1 MASESIRFDFLSSG
15 ADKLARDFK
24 NTGDNAAVAA
34 TGAKILQD
42 AIKNLGEKENRTA
55 AESANLARALRL
67 TGDAEDRAAAKA
79 LAAEIAIKRL
89 DESMKKSSA
98 SADSARGGI
107 AGLLG
112 EITGF
117 GAATGAASSQG
128 GTFTRVMAGLN
139 LATGVLEPALAGVV
153 VAAGGLA
160 AGFAAAGAGLG
171 AFGLVAKTVFTE
183 ASQAATKYA
192 AAQQKYDTATT
203 SRQRAA
209 ALQAEK
215 AAMAGLAPPVKTL
228 AIELGNVKQ
237 EWQAFTNAAA
247 PGVVGVI
254 SKGIG
259 LLPKVF
265 AALKPFLA
273 PVEKALSHIISE
285 VGAGLGSSGF
295 KSFISAFAANSG
307 PAIGKIAT
315 AIGNVIVGIGGIL
328 KAFLPTSQ
336 SLLSGIDK
344 ITAKFREWGTTL
356 SGHSGFQSLMATF
369 RTETPQAVQILKNLG
384 ETLLN
389 VGKAMTGLSTFS
401 NSRSLLAA
409 LLPLSGVLASLS
421 RNTDLDRIV
430 LYLIAAREAAVKL
443 GPAFTG
449 IKAAVAFFPNAWQ
462 AIVKFAA
469 ATEGASVA
477 ETIAAAATR
486 AWGLA
491 MDALPWV
498 ALAAAVVAVAV
509 LIIKYHTQIWH
520 FMQRVWH
527 DILAV
532 IMGVWH
538 WVQANWPLLLA
549 ILTGPVGLAIRWIVQ
564 NFGAITGAV
573 KTVLNAVSTAW
584 NTVWNTL
591 KAAFRVF
598 VVDGILGPLGLIVHG
613 AAAAFGWVPG
623 LGGKLK
629 TAARAFDQFRNDVN
643 TALGGINNKT
653 VNVSVAMTSAT
664 NPYPGGISGR
674 KAAGGIITGGVA
686 GQDSVPILAMPGEV
700 VVPTAMVRAGA
711 VDHLRGRLPGF
722 AAGGAVGGV
731 NVKADTPGYK
741 TVESSLMASVM
752 KLAVVFAKAAQA
764 AAQASAP
771 GAQGGP
777 TSASAAQAQAY
788 ARSRLGAYGWGA
800 AQMPPLIALW
810 NQESGWNRLA
820 RNPSSGAYGIP
831 QALPPS
837 KMGAAANP
845 PTSSAAAQINWG
857 LGYIKGRYGSPAGAE
872 QHELAYHWYDKG
884 GALMPGFTLAYNG
897 TGRPEMVLPG
907 GGGGPAGPDR
917 LVGELRALREEVRQ
931 LTGVAA
937 AIPPRTG
944 QHIAGA
950 IGGAGADAAFRRR
963 YPGR

>member
-15 ADKLARDFK
+15 ADKLASDFRR
-24 NTGDNAAVAA
+24 TGDNAAVAA

-42 AIKNLGEKENRTA
+42 AIKTLGEKENRTA

-117 GAATGAASSQG
+117 GAASGAASSQG
-128 GTFTRVMAGLN
+128 GTFTRVLAGLN

-203 SRQRAA
+203 SKQRAA

-215 AAMAGLAPPVKTL
+215 NAMAGLAPPVKTL

-273 PVEKALSHIISE
+273 PVEKALSHILAELST
-285 VGAGLGSSGF
+285 GLSSSGF

-307 PAIGKIAT
+307 PAIDKIAT
-315 AIGNVIVGIGGIL
+315 AIGNVVVGIGGIL

-369 RTETPQAVQILKNLG
+369 RTETPQAVAILKNLG
-384 ETLLN
+384 EVILN
-389 VGKAMTGLSTFS
+389 VGKAMFGLSTFS
-401 NSRSLLAA
+401 NSKALLAA
-409 LLPLSGVLASLS
+409 LTPLSGVMLSLS
-421 RNTDLDRIV
+421 KNTDLVRV
-430 LYLIAAREAAVKL
+430 ALYALAAVKI
-443 GPAFTG
+443 GQQFSWVTD
-449 IKAAVAFFPNAWQ
+449 AWKG
-462 AIVKFAA
+462 IVKFAA
-469 ATEGASVA
+469 AAEGATVA
-477 ETIAAAATR
+477 ETIAAAATK

-509 LIIKYHTQIWH
+509 LIIKYHTQIWN
-520 FMQRVWH
+520 FMKRVWN

-532 IMGVWH
+532 IMGTWH
-538 WVQANWPLLLA
+538 WIQANWPLLLA
-549 ILTGPVGLAIRWIVQ
+549 IITGPVGLAIKWIVQ

-731 NVKADTPGYK
+731 NVKASAPGYK

-800 AQMPPLIALW
+800 AQMPPLIRLW
-810 NQESGWNRLA
+810 NQESGWNRFA
-820 RNPSSGAYGIP
+820 RNPTSGAYGIP

-857 LGYIKGRYGSPAGAE
+857 LGYIKTRPGYGSPAAAWA
-872 QHELAYHWYDKG
+872 HEVAYNWYDKG

-907 GGGGPAGPDR
+907 GGSAGSGGADR
-917 LVGELRALREEVRQ
+917 LIGELRALREEVRQ